1 MCTGIWKELHDNT
14 RMKSFCFMSTRFR
27 TFRDFPEVKACVL
40 VVAYLEVYLQ
50 EAQLRQWSDET
61 GRRKILI
68 VLLN

>member
-27 TFRDFPEVKACVL
+27 TFRDFPEVKNLCASGSL
-40 VVAYLEVYLQ
+40 LGILSQ

-61 GRRKILI
+61 GREEKF
-68 VLLN
+68 